1 MKAEIYKD
9 EGYQL
14 YAHLPATRRLPVK
27 LWAQRHAWME
37 AIHSPRVD
45 GANPSKR

>member
-9 EGYQL
+9 E
-14 YAHLPATRRLPVK
+14 AHLPATRRLPGK

-37 AIHSPRVD
+37 ALHSLRVD
-45 GANPSKR
+45 GANPAKR